1 MRAEARATAE
11 TVVWTET
18 LMVRPTTGQPRA
30 FSNQPKGHRLGINT
44 QAHQQ
49 QRVF

>member
-1 MRAEARATAE
+1 MPAEARATTA

-18 LMVRPTTGQPRA
+18 LMVRPTTGQPRV
-30 FSNQPKGHRLGINT
+30 FSDQPKDRRLGINT
-44 QAHQQ
+44 YTHQQ